1 MPNHEE
7 KAIELFIDWR
17 QILSQLIK
25 KSWLILICGFL
36 AACAVFVN
44 NKFLATPKY
53 SSSVMFYVNNKS
65 ISESKPNTSLTASDL
80 SAAQSLV
87 DTYIAIIDSRT
98 TMEIVAERDGLEYT
112 YSQIS
117 GMTSVEKIEGTEL
130 FKVIVTSENAEEAQ
144 KIAQCMADVLPS
156 RIENIVDGS
165 SMRIVEDPVLNNN
178 QVYPVNTAITMIKVF
193 ILVSLVAAALV
204 AVYSIIDDTIRTED
218 YLMRTYELPIL
229 TVIPDFKTGSQQGY
243 YYKNGYYSYQSHEAI
258 AAAEETEGEEN
269 A

>member
-1 MPNHEE
+1 MPNNEE

-17 QILSQLIK
+17 QILNQLIK
-25 KSWLILICGFL
+25 KAWLILLCGII

-65 ISESKPNTSLTASDL
+65 LSESKPNTSLNASDL

-98 TMEIVAERDGLEYT
+98 TMEIVAEKDELDYT

-117 GMTSVEKIEGTEL
+117 GMTTVEKIEGTEL

-144 KIAQCMADVLPS
+144 QIAQCMANVLPE
-156 RIENIVDGS
+156 RIEKIVEGS
-165 SMRIVEDPVLNNN
+165 SMRIVEDPVLNKT
-178 QVYPVNTAITMIKVF
+178 QVYPVNTSVTMIKVF
-193 ILVSLVAAALV
+193 ILVCLVAAALV

-229 TVIPDFKTGSQQGY
+229 TVIPDFKSGSQSKYY
-243 YYKNGYYSYQSHEAI
+243 YYKGGYYGRGARAYAQSK
-258 AAAEETEGEEN
+258 EEGKE
-269 A
+269 

>member
-165 SMRIVEDPVLNNN
+165 SMRIVEDPVLNKN